1 MGQEKCREASVHKSL
16 VAGWGTS
23 HELAALHNMPHDSE
37 LFQNILKELPFNM
50 DWDEEDHLTLLF
62 DTRAFAEGRTACRCS
77 LRFRLAVG
85 DTKQF
90 VFCAP
95 WYKPI
100 PATSGLLR
108 AAAEAAGGEEV
119 PAQ

>member
-50 DWDEEDHLTLLF
+50 DWNEEDHLTLLF

-90 VFCAP
+90 VF
-95 WYKPI
+95 
-100 PATSGLLR
+100 LR
-108 AAAEAAGGEEV
+108 AMVQTNPSDIRTPSSGS
-119 PAQ
+119 